1 MIGRLMQF
9 TVALATAASLIV
21 APVYAQARESQQST
35 QQQGASQEPAAQQQN
50 TPASQNPAGVQPP
63 SAPAA
68 QTGAPAGVNPVRDL
82 RTGAGP
88 DYSREKFF
96 LPNIFDPYIPAHV
109 DQPMLTNSTRID
121 QLIQDGKLML
131 SLDDAISLAL
141 ENNLNINVERFV
153 PWIQET
159 QLLKAKAGGIPQFGN
174 TQQVVLGT
182 SPSVSFD
189 PIISAG
195 FGWTHAN
202 IPVNNP
208 FKAGTGT
215 TAIPVVN
222 ANNAYVNLGYTQ
234 GFHTGTNLSVT
245 VDTARNTS
253 NEPDLFFNPAIT
265 PVLTATLS
273 QPLLNGFGILPNTR
287 YIIEAKNNIKVA
299 NSQFAQQVI
308 ATVTQTSNDYWE
320 LVFDRE
326 NVKVEEAAVGV
337 SQKLYSDN
345 KKQLEI
351 GTMAPLDVL
360 TAESQ
365 LATDQQNLIVAQT
378 NKLQQET
385 VLLNDIAKN
394 LLAQDVAGIEIVP
407 TTAIAT
413 PDIVENIA
421 LQDAVQE
428 AWKKR
433 PELFQADLNLKNAG
447 IEVKATQ
454 NGLLP
459 VLDAF
464 VQYTSQGLNGNQL
477 TTTQVGN
484 TFVADPA
491 TPLVNASGQQL
502 SVNGF
507 PAFLGTPLTT
517 TTVGRGG
524 LSDAL
529 KNVFQNEFPTYS
541 IGLNLTLPIRNR
553 SAQSDS
559 ARAQLDQRM
568 QQVQYRQTENTIVIN
583 VRNALIA
590 LQQDRAQVAAAD
602 KARTLAQQTL
612 DAEQKKYQL
621 GSSTSYNVVLRS
633 RDLTAAQGTALR
645 AQANLAE
652 ALVNFNQ
659 AMGRKVAL
667 IGSGATVAEAL
678 RGSVGR
684 EPLIPGTLDP
694 KKTVGAK

>member
-1 MIGRLMQF
+1 MNGSLRHVA
-9 TVALATAASLIV
+9 VALLTAASLIV
-21 APVYAQARESQQST
+21 SPAYAQA
-35 QQQGASQEPAAQQQN
+35 QQGQNQTPAQAQQEQSAPGAQ
-50 TPASQNPAGVQPP
+50 PASQPG
-63 SAPAA
+63 A
-68 QTGAPAGVNPVRDL
+68 QTGSPASEPARNL
-82 RTGAGP
+82 REGMGA
-88 DYSREKFF
+88 DYSTGKPMF
-96 LPNIFDPYIPAHV
+96 PNIFAPYAPRSMPE
-109 DQPMLTNSTRID
+109 PMLTNSTRLD
-121 QLIQDGKLML
+121 QLIHDGKLML

-141 ENNLNINVERFV
+141 ENNLNIFVERFA
-153 PWIQET
+153 PWIAET
-159 QLLKAKAGGIPQFGN
+159 QLLKAQAGGVPQSLS

-189 PIISAG
+189 PVFTASYN
-195 FGWTHAN
+195 WYHSN
-202 IPVNNP
+202 NPVNNP
-208 FKAGTGT
+208 FISGTGT
-215 TAIPVVN
+215 GTNILVVN
-222 ANNAYVNLGYTQ
+222 QNLSAVDFGFTQ
-234 GFHTGTNLSVT
+234 GFHTGTNLSIT
-245 VDTARNTS
+245 MNTARTAT
-253 NEPDLFFNPAIT
+253 NEPDVFFNPAFT
-265 PVLTATLS
+265 PILTATLS

-287 YIIEAKNNIKVA
+287 YIIEQKNTIKAA

-308 ATVTQTSNDYWE
+308 AVVTQTSNDYWE
-320 LVFDRE
+320 LVFDRQ

-337 SQKLYSDN
+337 SQKLWEDN

-378 NKLQQET
+378 VKLQQET

-407 TTAIAT
+407 TTPIAT
-413 PDIVENIA
+413 PDIVENIP

-433 PELFQADLNLKNAG
+433 PELYQADLNLKNSE
-447 IEVKATQ
+447 IEVKAIR
-454 NGLLP
+454 NSLLP
-459 VLDAF
+459 SLNAY

-484 TFVADPA
+484 TFIADPA
-491 TPLVNASGQQL
+491 SPLVNASGQQL
-502 SVNGF
+502 SVNGV

-559 ARAQLDQRM
+559 ARAQLDQRQ

-590 LQQDRAQVAAAD
+590 LQQGRAQVAAAE

-633 RDLTAAQGTALR
+633 RDLTSAQGTALR

-659 AMGRKVAL
+659 AMGRTLEVNRITMAD
-667 IGSGATVAEAL
+667 AL
-678 RGSVGR
+678 RGKIYR
-684 EPLIPGTLDP
+684 EKQIPGTPDNDSP
-694 KKTVGAK
+694 IGAK

>member
-1 MIGRLMQF
+1 MLHSLGEENTMIGRLH
-9 TVALATAASLIV
+9 VAVVLLTAVSLV
-21 APVYAQARESQQST
+21 VSPAYAEAHQGQDQNQAQQ
-35 QQQGASQEPAAQQQN
+35 QQQGQAPGG
-50 TPASQNPAGVQPP
+50 TQPP
-63 SAPAA
+63 SQPQA
-68 QTGAPAGVNPVRDL
+68 QTGAPATEPARDL
-82 RTGAGP
+82 RDVEGP
-88 DYSREKFF
+88 DYSRPKRA
-96 LPNIFDPYIPAHV
+96 LPVVWDPYTPQDV
-109 DQPMLTNSTRID
+109 PEPMLTNSSRID

-141 ENNLNINVERFV
+141 ENNLNINVTRFI
-153 PWIQET
+153 PWIAQT
-159 QLLKAKAGGIPQFGN
+159 QLLKAKAGGIPQSSS
-174 TQQVVLGT
+174 TQQVVLGS

-189 PIISAG
+189 PIATAN
-195 FGWTHAN
+195 FGWSHAN
-202 IPVNNP
+202 VPINNP
-208 FKAGTGT
+208 FTSGAGT
-215 TAIPVVN
+215 TAIPLVQQN
-222 ANNAYVNLGYTQ
+222 SGFVNLGYTQ
-234 GFHTGTNLSVT
+234 GFHTGTNFSVT
-245 VDTARNTS
+245 FDTARNTS

-273 QPLLNGFGILPNTR
+273 QPLLNGFGLLPNTR
-287 YIIEAKNNIKVA
+287 YIIEARNSIKVA

-484 TFVADPA
+484 TFIADPA
-491 TPLVNASGQQL
+491 SPLVNASGQQL
-502 SVNGF
+502 SVNGG

-633 RDLTAAQGTALR
+633 RDLTAAQGTELR
-645 AQANLAE
+645 AKVNLEE

-659 AMGRKVAL
+659 AMGRTLEVNRITMAD
-667 IGSGATVAEAL
+667 AL
-678 RGSVGR
+678 RGKIYR
-684 EPLIPGTLDP
+684 EKQIPGTPDNDSP
-694 KKTVGAK
+694 IGAK

>member
-1 MIGRLMQF
+1 MQF
-9 TVALATAASLIV
+9 TAALLAAASLIV
-21 APVYAQARESQQST
+21 APVYAQAQETQQQST
-35 QQQGASQEPAAQQQN
+35 QEPAAHQQN

-63 SAPAA
+63 SRPQA
-68 QTGAPAGVNPVRDL
+68 QTGATGDAVRDL
-82 RTGAGP
+82 RLGAGP
-88 DYSREKFF
+88 DYSQEKHFF
-96 LPNIFDPYIPAHV
+96 PNIVDPYKPTRVEEA
-109 DQPMLTNSTRID
+109 MLTNSTRID

-141 ENNLNINVERFV
+141 ENNLNINVQRFA
-153 PWIQET
+153 PWIAQT
-159 QLLKAKAGGIPQFGN
+159 QLLKAKAGGIPQFGTN
-174 TQQVVLGT
+174 QTVVLGS

-189 PIISAG
+189 PVVTADL
-195 FGWTHAN
+195 GWSHAN

-208 FKAGTGT
+208 FTAGTGT
-215 TAIPVVN
+215 NAVPVVN
-222 ANNAYVNLGYTQ
+222 ANTAFVNLGYTQ
-234 GFHTGTNLSVT
+234 GFHTGTNLSVAF
-245 VDTARNTS
+245 DTARNTS

-287 YIIEAKNNIKVA
+287 YIIEARNNIKVA

-326 NVKVEEAAVGV
+326 NVKVQEAAVGV

-378 NKLQQET
+378 TKLQQET

-394 LLAQDVAGIEIVP
+394 LLAKDVAGIEIVP

-413 PDIVENIA
+413 PDLVENIQ

-428 AWKKR
+428 AWSKR
-433 PELFQADLNLKNAG
+433 PELFQANLNLKNAG

-454 NGLLP
+454 NALLP

-484 TFVADPA
+484 TFIADTA
-491 TPLVNASGQQL
+491 SPLVD
-502 SVNGF
+502 VNGVPLTVGGV
-507 PAFLGTPLTT
+507 PAFSSVPLTT
-517 TTVGRGG
+517 TTVGHGG

-529 KNVFQNEFPTYS
+529 KNVFQNQFPTYAV
-541 IGLNLTLPIRNR
+541 GLNLTLPVRNR

-559 ARAQLDQRM
+559 ARAQLDQR
-568 QQVQYRQTENTIVIN
+568 QQTVQYRQTENTIVIN

-590 LQQDRAQVAAAD
+590 LQQDRAQVAAAE

-659 AMGRKVAL
+659 AMGRTLEVNH
-667 IGSGATVAEAL
+667 ITVADAL
-678 RGSVGR
+678 RGGSTGR
-684 EPLIPGTLDP
+684 EPLIPGSLDP
-694 KKTVGAK
+694 QSAVGAK

>member
-1 MIGRLMQF
+1 MIGRLTQF
-9 TVALATAASLIV
+9 TMALAAAASLIV
-21 APVYAQARESQQST
+21 APVYAQAEEGQQST
-35 QQQGASQEPAAQQQN
+35 QQGSSQEPAAQQQN

-63 SAPAA
+63 SAPQA
-68 QTGAPAGVNPVRDL
+68 QTGAPATDSVRDL
-82 RTGAGP
+82 RIGAGP

-96 LPNIFDPYIPAHV
+96 LPNILDPYIPAHV
-109 DQPMLTNSTRID
+109 AEPMLTNSTRID

-153 PWIQET
+153 PWIQQT

-208 FKAGTGT
+208 FTAGTGT
-215 TAIPVVN
+215 QAVPVVN

-378 NKLQQET
+378 TKLQQET

-407 TTAIAT
+407 TTPIAT
-413 PDIVENIA
+413 PDVVENIA
-421 LQDAVQE
+421 LQEAVQE

-484 TFVADPA
+484 TFVADTA
-491 TPLVNASGQQL
+491 SPLVNANGAPIL
-502 SVNGF
+502 VNNVPVF
-507 PAFLGTPLTT
+507 AGTPLTT
-517 TTVGRGG
+517 TTVGKGG

-559 ARAQLDQRM
+559 ARAQLDERM
-568 QQVQYRQTENTIVIN
+568 QKVQYRQTENTIVIN

-659 AMGRKVAL
+659 AMGRTLEVAH
-667 IGSGATVAEAL
+667 ITVAEAM
-678 RGSVGR
+678 RGSVNH
-684 EPLIPGTLDP
+684 EPLIPGSLDP
-694 KKTVGAK
+694 QKTIGAK